1 MPTEPMDTMVWDRR
15 ALRLG
20 VGVTIVFLV
29 ALYVNWLLAYLAPVF
44 AAPLLQG
51 RRLPTLREAGILM
64 LATIAIAYAAM
75 AAGGVARA
83 YPMLFVVGLLPL
95 LVATFRY
102 HQRGGNTIIVVVILC
117 AVLLVPLGA
126 KVTPGVA
133 RDLAASFI
141 WNIGLSLV
149 VTIAMFTLIPPR
161 GEEPGSAQRTPL
173 PPEEAAWRAWQIA
186 LITWSYSVAY
196 FAFDWTNIHTPLYIA
211 IYVQQLSLARS
222 LSVSGA
228 ILLANLFGGIVAL
241 VLYELI
247 AMTPIFVF
255 MAVLMLPVHLLFA
268 RMATGGTKLAPLA
281 GTALSV
287 MLILLG
293 GAMSPTDANAS
304 AGFVDRLGELAMAA
318 IYATVAL
325 AVIEAFRGGKSKP
338 AIP

>member
-1 MPTEPMDTMVWDRR
+1 
-15 ALRLG
+15 
-20 VGVTIVFLV
+20 
-29 ALYVNWLLAYLAPVF
+29 
-44 AAPLLQG
+44 
-51 RRLPTLREAGILM
+51 
-64 LATIAIAYAAM
+64 
-75 AAGGVARA
+75 
-83 YPMLFVVGLLPL
+83 
-95 LVATFRY
+95 
-102 HQRGGNTIIVVVILC
+102 
-117 AVLLVPLGA
+117 
-126 KVTPGVA
+126 
-133 RDLAASFI
+133 
-141 WNIGLSLV
+141 
-149 VTIAMFTLIPPR
+149 
-161 GEEPGSAQRTPL
+161 
-173 PPEEAAWRAWQIA
+173 
-186 LITWSYSVAY
+186 VAY

-268 RMATGGTKLAPLA
+268 RMATSGARLAPLA

-325 AVIEAFRGGKSKP
+325 AVIEAFRGGRSEP
-338 AIP
+338 ATP